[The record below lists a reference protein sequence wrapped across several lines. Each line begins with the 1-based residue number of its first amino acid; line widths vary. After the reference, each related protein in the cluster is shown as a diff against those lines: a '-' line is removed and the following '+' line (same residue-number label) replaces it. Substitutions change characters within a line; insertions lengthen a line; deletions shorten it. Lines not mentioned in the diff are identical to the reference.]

1 MTRRM
6 PRARSGITLTEIL
19 ISILI
24 LGVGMV
30 SLATLFPIGLLRLR
44 DAQRNSRSTLLY
56 YSAGNDLQAR
66 DCFNFASFPS
76 SWYGP
81 TIPGTGGTASAF
93 VAAGYNAQGYDPWA
107 HDPLISGGAD
117 VGVTRT
123 IGRGLPVMYDPLWWS
138 VILPQVAGQASNGT
152 LASTTG
158 PLPASPAG
166 RFGAATTALHTDSG
180 TGNAAS
186 AAGLQRL
193 TNFIT
198 LGDPSLFVSQDDLV
212 TMASGPS
219 SQNTP
224 PTATTP
230 GSYDFG
236 SPVLPVLT
244 YANSS
249 SIPRTQND
257 WSYSWAFTGQR
268 IHVNEFTA
276 YVGSIVVFNNRPFAV
291 GTGGVPAGE
300 RVVEGIFGYGRGNAV
315 GVSTGDPRLVLL
327 RWPSSQP
334 DPDVAV
340 GSWLADVTYEQNG
353 TTATSKFTSNPGI
366 GSLQRCHWYRVAKR
380 SVPVPDPD
388 ATNYGGYRRM
398 TVTLA
403 APVVERTLLTA
414 GSDVPVITNAALLCP
429 SVVNVIPKVV
439 YSR

>member
-1 MTRRM
+1 MTRRT

-44 DAQRNSRSTLLY
+44 DAQRNSRSTLLFD
-56 YSAGNDLQAR
+56 SAGNDIQAR
-66 DCFNFASFPS
+66 DLFNKASFDI
-76 SWYGP
+76 SWYGA
-81 TIPGTGGTASAF
+81 TIPGTTGPANSAF
-93 VAAGYNAQGYDPWA
+93 GAYDPWA
-107 HDPLISGGAD
+107 QDPGAGG
-117 VGVTRT
+117 GVTRT
-123 IGRGLPVMYDPLWWS
+123 IGQGVPVMYDPLWWS
-138 VILPQVAGQASNGT
+138 VILKQAAGQAPNGT
-152 LASTTG
+152 LTSTAG
-158 PLPASPAG
+158 PLPASAAG
-166 RFGAATTALHTDSG
+166 RFGAAATALHADSG
-180 TGNAAS
+180 GLAAS

-193 TNFIT
+193 TNFIA
-198 LGDPSLFVSQDDLV
+198 LGDPSLFVSPDDLV
-212 TMASGPS
+212 TMASGPAA
-219 SQNTP
+219 QNTP
-224 PTATTP
+224 PTATAP
-230 GSYDFG
+230 GSYNFG
-236 SPVLPVLT
+236 SPVLPVLD
-244 YANSS
+244 YANSTS
-249 SIPRTQND
+249 VPSTQND

-268 IHVNEFTA
+268 INVNDFTA
-276 YVGSIVVFNNRPFAV
+276 YVGSIVVFNNRPFAL
-291 GTGGVPAGE
+291 GAGGVPAGE
-300 RVVEGIFGYGRGNAV
+300 RVVEGIFGYGRGNAS

-327 RWPSSQP
+327 RWPNTQP

-353 TTATSKFTSNPGI
+353 TTATTKTTANPRI
-366 GSLQRCHWYRVAKR
+366 GSLQRCHWYRVARR